1 MDFDI
6 SRVENM
12 IHEHVSKVLS
22 GYLKDF
28 DGIDFTS
35 SSFQVKL

>member
-6 SRVENM
+6 SKVENM
-12 IHEHVSKVLS
+12 IHEHVPKVLS

-28 DGIDFTS
+28 DWIDFTS
-35 SSFQVKL
+35 SSFQAKS